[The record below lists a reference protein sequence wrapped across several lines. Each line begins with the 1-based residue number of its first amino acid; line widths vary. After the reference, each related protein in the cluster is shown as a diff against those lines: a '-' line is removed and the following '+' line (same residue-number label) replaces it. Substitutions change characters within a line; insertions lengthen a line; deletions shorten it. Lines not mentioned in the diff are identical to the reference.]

1 MTLLGQAQFQG
12 RKQMFD
18 VTTATRR
25 DDFRIDRGAGLRES
39 LEGLLLHDGVGLDAR
54 MRHAISAVVHL
65 AVDAPLGIPEDAE
78 EFLGRL
84 DASWLFAAWNDSDQE
99 LSLLNTLACGEVPAL
114 SWCELMFTTA
124 FAPWSGAPA
133 AVHARRIF
141 GNGEQARLAAVG
153 GDCGMSRA

>member
-1 MTLLGQAQFQG
+1 
-12 RKQMFD
+12 MFD
-18 VTTATRR
+18 VTTAARR
-25 DDFRIDRGAGLRES
+25 NDFRIDHGAGLRES

-65 AVDAPLGIPEDAE
+65 AVDAPLGVPEDAE

-99 LSLLNTLACGEVPAL
+99 LSLLNTLAGGEVPAL
-114 SWCELMFTTA
+114 SWCELMFTTTL
-124 FAPWSGAPA
+124 APWSGAPA

-141 GNGEQARLAAVG
+141 GTGEQARLAAVS
-153 GDCGMSRA
+153 GDCSIGR